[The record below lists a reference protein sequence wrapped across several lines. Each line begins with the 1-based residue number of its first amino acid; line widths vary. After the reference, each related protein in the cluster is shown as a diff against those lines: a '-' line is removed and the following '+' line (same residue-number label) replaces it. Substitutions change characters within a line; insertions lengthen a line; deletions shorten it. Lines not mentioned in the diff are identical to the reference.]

1 MTDRTRQ
8 LPPPARRDRDVAG
21 FSVKAGELPSGEES
35 DVVDLR
41 DGSVAEA
48 GAPANGVAPAARDE
62 ENSSTRAPAGKQ
74 SSSTRRKTSRKSS
87 GTRTT
92 KAEESR
98 EKELRRRLIATVTP
112 PTREALEERAR
123 ATQVSFADVLIE
135 AWLRHGE
142 ALASEY
148 EPDPLL
154 AKREELGVR
163 KPRHK
168 RPPGRSDVQ
177 FYLTERELNVIEEGA
192 AAAGYEVRSAYI
204 EELLVRELGLPE
216 LNRIR
221 TSDRVSG

>member
-1 MTDRTRQ
+1 MTDRTRR

-21 FSVKAGELPSGEES
+21 FSVKAGELPAREES

-41 DGSVAEA
+41 DGSVVGAD
-48 GAPANGVAPAARDE
+48 APANGVAPADRDQ
-62 ENSSTRAPAGKQ
+62 ENGSKTPAGKQ
-74 SSSTRRKTSRKSS
+74 SSSTRRKTSPKSS
-87 GTRTT
+87 GARTK
-92 KAEESR
+92 KAKEPR
-98 EKELRRRLIATVTP
+98 EKEIRRRLIATVTP

-142 ALASEY
+142 ALAAEY

-163 KPRHK
+163 RPRHK

-204 EELLVRELGLPE
+204 EELLVRELGLSE
-216 LNRIR
+216 LDRIR
-221 TSDRVSG
+221 TPDRVGG

>member
-1 MTDRTRQ
+1 MTDRTRR
-8 LPPPARRDRDVAG
+8 LPPPARRDRNVAG
-21 FSVKAGELPSGEES
+21 FAVKAGELPAREES

-41 DGSVAEA
+41 DGSVVDPD
-48 GAPANGVAPAARDE
+48 APANGVAPASRDQ
-62 ENSSTRAPAGKQ
+62 ENGSSTTAGKQ
-74 SSSTRRKTSRKSS
+74 SSSTRRKTSRKST
-87 GTRTT
+87 GNRTK
-92 KAEESR
+92 KAEEPR

-142 ALASEY
+142 ALAAEY
-148 EPDPLL
+148 KPDPLL

-204 EELLVRELGLPE
+204 EELLVRELALQERDP
-216 LNRIR
+216 IR
-221 TSDRVSG
+221 TPDRVGG